1 MSQFIKKQKQ
11 SQIIKK
17 EEPQLLKLGVK
28 DTDFL
33 LRLIKVSNFSG
44 EEIEQAYSVIQKLGI
59 MHRSNLED

>member
-1 MSQFIKKQKQ
+1 MSQLIKKPK
-11 SQIIKK
+11 QIIKNS
-17 EEPQLLKLGVK
+17 EPKQLKLGVK

-33 LRLIKVSNFSG
+33 LRLIKVSTFNG

>member
-1 MSQFIKKQKQ
+1 MSQLIKKPK
-11 SQIIKK
+11 QIIKNSESK
-17 EEPQLLKLGVK
+17 QLKLGVK

-33 LRLIKVSNFSG
+33 LRLIKVSTFNG

>member
-11 SQIIKK
+11 SQIVKK

-33 LRLIKVSNFSG
+33 LRLIKVSSFSG

>member
-11 SQIIKK
+11 SQIVKK

-33 LRLIKVSNFSG
+33 LRLIKVSSFSG
-44 EEIEQAYSVIQKLGI
+44 DEIERAYSVIQKLGI

>member
-1 MSQFIKKQKQ
+1 MSQFVKKQKQ
-11 SQIIKK
+11 SQIVKK

-33 LRLIKVSNFSG
+33 LRLIKVSSFSG
-44 EEIEQAYSVIQKLGI
+44 DEIERAYSVIQKLGI